1 MKKVRVVLLARI
13 SSDKEEGTDTSI
25 PTQVAAGTAYVA
37 TKANWELV
45 KVITEEGV
53 SGFDETQNRPG
64 LEQALRMIETGQAD
78 VLLVWKLDR
87 FVRSLM
93 RFVTYWGRIQAAKGE
108 FASVVESFDTT
119 TTMGKLML
127 IIVAAF
133 AEMESEMKRDRALPF
148 HQYRRDQG
156 LPAGGP
162 RPFGYTRGFMVKD
175 EKQVPTLLTVDDEA
189 AVVREMA
196 ADIISGM
203 SLAALVRKLA
213 EAGVAYSADPEE
225 EGAPLTLKGV
235 KGVLLNPT
243 VAGLRRNADKE
254 TFCQGNWQPILERAV
269 WEQVGT
275 ILGDP
280 KRRTSFNAGKPAH
293 LLTGF
298 AQCSECKVTLVRKN
312 HPAGLR
318 LLCRNCNS
326 SLPMQVADDAV
337 TLWLMDAIDPQTWKN
352 LKEQGRGYD
361 PVVVAK
367 LQAEKAEVAQMKADG
382 DIDLAQFKILNAD
395 LNARIAAAQDETPL
409 DLPDI
414 KDLQT
419 GWEPLDL
426 MGKRTIIMTL
436 LESVQ
441 LAPHSTDCKGRDR
454 VMIERAV

>member
-1 MKKVRVVLLARI
+1 MTPRKVRVVLLARI

-37 TKANWELV
+37 TKANWQLV

-53 SGFDETQNRPG
+53 SGFKEEQSRPG

-93 RFVTYWGRIQAAKGE
+93 RFMTYWGRIQAAGGE

-148 HQYRRDQG
+148 HQYRREQG

-162 RPFGYTRGFMVKD
+162 RPFGYLR
-175 EKQVPTLLTVDDEA
+175 EKNTLTVVDDEA
-189 AVVREMA
+189 TVVREMA
-196 ADIISGM
+196 ADVLSGI
-203 SLAALVRKLA
+203 SLAGLVKKLS
-213 EAGVAYSADPEE
+213 EAGVNYS
-225 EGAPLTLKGV
+225 GSPLTLKGV
-235 KGVLLNPT
+235 KGILLNPT
-243 VAGLRRNADKE
+243 VAGLRRNHDKE
-254 TFCQGNWQPILERAV
+254 TYCPGNWQPILERDT

-275 ILGDP
+275 ILKDP
-280 KRRTSFNAGKPAH
+280 NRRTSFNAGKPAH

-298 AQCSECKVTLVRKN
+298 AQCSDCKVTLVRKN

-337 TLWLMDAIDPQTWKN
+337 VLWLMDNIDPQAWKN

-367 LQAEKAEVAQMKADG
+367 LQAEKSDVAQMKADG

-419 GWEPLDL
+419 GWESLDL
-426 MGKRTIIMTL
+426 MGQRTIIMTL
-436 LESVQ
+436 LESVRLQ
-441 LAPHSTDCKGRDR
+441 KHSASCQGRDR
-454 VMIERAV
+454 VEIERAV